1 MTVTSLLELTIAPEA
16 VDTAVDHIH
25 RVLEATRAFEGCLGV
40 DVIVDVTDPAHIVL
54 LEKWTTLERDD
65 AYRAFRATPEG
76 KSDLG
81 TILAGPPTLTRYTV
95 AE

>member
-1 MTVTSLLELTIAPEA
+1 MTVNSLLELRIAPEF
-16 VDTAVDHIH
+16 VDTAVDRINA
-25 RVLEATRAFEGCLGV
+25 VLVATRAFEGCLGV
-40 DVIVDVTDPAHIVL
+40 DVIVDVDDAAHIVL
-54 LEKWTTLERDD
+54 LEKWTSIERDD

-81 TILAGPPTLTRYTV
+81 EILAGPPTLTRYLV

>member
-1 MTVTSLLELTIAPEA
+1 MTVNSLLELTIAPEA
-16 VDTAVDHIH
+16 VDGAVAHID

-40 DVIVDVTDPAHIVL
+40 EVIVDVTDPAHIVL

-76 KSDLG
+76 ASDLG
-81 TILAGPPTLTRYTV
+81 TILAGPPTLTRYLV
-95 AE
+95 VE

>member
-1 MTVTSLLELTIAPEA
+1 MTVNSLLELTIAPEFVDVA
-16 VDTAVDHIH
+16 VDRING
-25 RVLEATRAFEGCLGV
+25 VLEVTRAFEGCLGV
-40 DVIVDVTDPAHIVL
+40 DVIVDVDDPAHIVL
-54 LEKWTTLERDD
+54 LEKWTTIERDD

-95 AE
+95 VE

>member
-1 MTVTSLLELTIAPEA
+1 MTVTSLLELRIAPAA
-16 VDTAVDHIH
+16 VDGAVDHIN
-25 RVLEATRAFEGCLGV
+25 RVLEVTRAFDGCLGT

-54 LEKWTTLERDD
+54 VERWESLEHDD

-76 KSDLG
+76 ASDLG
-81 TILAGPPTLTRYTV
+81 TILAGPPTLTRYRV

>member
-1 MTVTSLLELTIAPEA
+1 MTVNSLLELRIAPEA
-16 VDTAVDHIH
+16 VDRAVDHIN
-25 RVLEATRAFEGCLGV
+25 RVLEVTRAFEGCLGV
-40 DVIVDVTDPAHIVL
+40 DVIVDVVDPAHIVL
-54 LEKWTTLERDD
+54 LEKWTTIERDD

-81 TILAGPPTLTRYTV
+81 TILAGPPTLTRYLV